1 MPDHDSLLE
10 LFDILRRHHSHEL
23 HGVKINS
30 LNDLIK
36 GTKDWNLLVFLE
48 LESIFFPYRLDVVKL
63 GLNLGFLLGTINEL
77 LDLLSELMELEL
89 DKVIEAELW

>member
-1 MPDHDSLLE
+1 M
-10 LFDILRRHHSHEL
+10 
-23 HGVKINS
+23 KINS

-36 GTKDWNLLVFLE
+36 GTKNWNLLVFLE